1 MATTYKAI
9 ITNNDGST
17 RIERMNYDKVA
28 PFFHLWKVVH
38 ESIIEKIENFIIS
51 DYRSLCVND
60 VRSVLFI
67 NEQTKQEFLSLVA

>member
-28 PFFHLWKVVH
+28 HFFHLWKVVH
-38 ESIIEKIENFIIS
+38 ESLFEKIENFIIS

-67 NEQTKQEFLSLVA
+67 NEQTRQEFLSLVA